1 MFEHSN
7 FAEANAININPGPRL
22 LMFEYSNFA
31 EANVN
36 HIMFPLYQ
44 LGFTPLWNSYGIG
57 LLFPFKTNNSA
68 RLLYRI
74 AFTTQPFWKWYK
86 IYRIGFTT
94 SWKHA
99 KVYWKLLKWLIFCTV
114 LIFTCK
120 NRKYIQTL

>member
-44 LGFTPLWNSYGIG
+44 LGFTPLWNSYRIG
-57 LLFPFKTNNSA
+57 LLLPFKTNNSA
-68 RLLYRI
+68 RFLYRI
-74 AFTTQPFWKWYK
+74 AFTTQRFWKWYK
-86 IYRIGFTT
+86 IYRIGFTAAWNT
-94 SWKHA
+94 RRSIMEQFN
-99 KVYWKLLKWLIFCTV
+99 WLIFCKV
-114 LIFTCK
+114 WIYNSK
-120 NRKYIQTL
+120 NREYIQNS